1 MNAQL
6 TKQSFSTAVQLCTM
20 MFMQY
25 MLSAVWWVP
34 LAAYLSHTLKLEVY
48 QVSLVLSAMAI
59 GAMASSFIGAIADR
73 YFAAEKILAVLN
85 LLTGIFLL
93 LAAQQ
98 TTFAPLM
105 ACVVLAMLC
114 HMPTQSLTSTIAMS
128 HTPSEQFP
136 RIRMF
141 GSVGWVASG
150 IFSVIALHVMHLPAF
165 DDTNLPMYCGA
176 AVCFVAALLN
186 LRLPHTPPTVDRKA
200 DISFMD
206 VTGFSAFSLM
216 RDKNYR
222 TFLILTF
229 LTIIPFNLYHV
240 YGSMILADEQ
250 VQNITVTLNLGQL
263 AEMFFLVITTSILVK
278 TGIRNTLIFGMIAL
292 VVRYASFF
300 IGAETG
306 LQGFYYIG
314 ILVHGLIFGLFFVG
328 GQVYTDKVASRSIKA
343 QAQGLLFFL
352 VWGVGFLIGTLWNGW
367 LIGLFRDGQLD
378 KRAGN
383 DPKIHCRPVD
393 SHLYKVILLLIRL
406 RDIRHGRID
415 TPLRAPLGNRRLL
428 PILRNGIKEH
438 GQQYRH

>member
-186 LRLPHTPPTVDRKA
+186 LRLQHTPPTVDRKA
-200 DISFMD
+200 GISFMD

-306 LQGFYYIG
+306 LQSFYYVG

-367 LIGLFRDGQLD
+367 LIGLFRDGD
-378 KRAGN
+378 KC
-383 DPKIHCRPVD
+383 DWPVVFAI
-393 SHLYKVILLLIRL
+393 STVFSFILLLLFIFL
-406 RDIRHGRID
+406 FK
-415 TPLRAPLGNRRLL
+415 
-428 PILRNGIKEH
+428 PIAMKKD
-438 GQQYRH
+438 

>member
-150 IFSVIALHVMHLPAF
+150 IFSVVALHVMHLPAF

-200 DISFMD
+200 GISFMD

-306 LQGFYYIG
+306 LQSFYYVG

-367 LIGLFRDGQLD
+367 LIGLFRDGD
-378 KRAGN
+378 KC
-383 DPKIHCRPVD
+383 DWPVVFAI
-393 SHLYKVILLLIRL
+393 STAFSFILLLLFIFL
-406 RDIRHGRID
+406 FK
-415 TPLRAPLGNRRLL
+415 
-428 PILRNGIKEH
+428 PIAMKKH
-438 GQQYRH
+438 PT

>member
-98 TTFAPLM
+98 ITFAPLM

-200 DISFMD
+200 GISFMD

-306 LQGFYYIG
+306 LQSFYYVG

-367 LIGLFRDGQLD
+367 LIGLFRDGD
-378 KRAGN
+378 KC
-383 DPKIHCRPVD
+383 DWPVVFAI
-393 SHLYKVILLLIRL
+393 STVFSFILLLLFIFL
-406 RDIRHGRID
+406 FKPVAMKKD
-415 TPLRAPLGNRRLL
+415 
-428 PILRNGIKEH
+428 
-438 GQQYRH
+438 

>member
-150 IFSVIALHVMHLPAF
+150 IFSVVALHVMHLPAF

-200 DISFMD
+200 GISFMD

-306 LQGFYYIG
+306 LQGFYYVG

-328 GQVYTDKVASRSIKA
+328 GRVYTDKVASRSIKA

-367 LIGLFRDGQLD
+367 LIGLFRDGD
-378 KRAGN
+378 KC
-383 DPKIHCRPVD
+383 DWPVVFAI
-393 SHLYKVILLLIRL
+393 STAFSFILLLLFIFL
-406 RDIRHGRID
+406 FKPVAMKKD
-415 TPLRAPLGNRRLL
+415 
-428 PILRNGIKEH
+428 
-438 GQQYRH
+438 

>member
-34 LAAYLSHTLKLEVY
+34 LAAYLSHTLKLDVY

-150 IFSVIALHVMHLPAF
+150 IFSVVALHVMHLPAF

-200 DISFMD
+200 GISFMD

-306 LQGFYYIG
+306 LQSFYYVG

-367 LIGLFRDGQLD
+367 LIGLFRDGD
-378 KRAGN
+378 KC
-383 DPKIHCRPVD
+383 DWPVVFAI
-393 SHLYKVILLLIRL
+393 STAFSFILLLLFIFL
-406 RDIRHGRID
+406 FKPVAMKKD
-415 TPLRAPLGNRRLL
+415 
-428 PILRNGIKEH
+428 
-438 GQQYRH
+438 

>member
-200 DISFMD
+200 GISFMD

-367 LIGLFRDGQLD
+367 LIGLFRDGD
-378 KRAGN
+378 KC
-383 DPKIHCRPVD
+383 DWPVVFAI
-393 SHLYKVILLLIRL
+393 STVFSFILLLLFIFL
-406 RDIRHGRID
+406 FKPVAMKKD
-415 TPLRAPLGNRRLL
+415 
-428 PILRNGIKEH
+428 
-438 GQQYRH
+438 

>member
-150 IFSVIALHVMHLPAF
+150 IFSVVALHVMHLRF
-165 DDTNLPMYCGA
+165 IQDIIVGA
-176 AVCFVAALLN
+176 LAVQVICALLN
-186 LRLPHTPPTVDRKA
+186 GFMKMSTHAAASGAVVGALLAYSQIFFFDPTGWLCLTVILAGAVGTSR
-200 DISFMD
+200 
-206 VTGFSAFSLM
+206 
-216 RDKNYR
+216 
-222 TFLILTF
+222 LILRQHT
-229 LTIIPFNLYHV
+229 LTQIGV
-240 YGSMILADEQ
+240 S
-250 VQNITVTLNLGQL
+250 TL
-263 AEMFFLVITTSILVK
+263 
-278 TGIRNTLIFGMIAL
+278 
-292 VVRYASFF
+292 
-300 IGAETG
+300 
-306 LQGFYYIG
+306 
-314 ILVHGLIFGLFFVG
+314 
-328 GQVYTDKVASRSIKA
+328 
-343 QAQGLLFFL
+343 
-352 VWGVGFLIGTLWNGW
+352 VGFLCGFVSI
-367 LIGLFRDGQLD
+367 LI
-378 KRAGN
+378 
-383 DPKIHCRPVD
+383 
-393 SHLYKVILLLIRL
+393 
-406 RDIRHGRID
+406 
-415 TPLRAPLGNRRLL
+415 
-428 PILRNGIKEH
+428 
-438 GQQYRH
+438 

>member
-200 DISFMD
+200 GISFMD

-328 GQVYTDKVASRSIKA
+328 GQVYTDKVASRFIKA

-367 LIGLFRDGQLD
+367 LIGLFRDGD
-378 KRAGN
+378 KC
-383 DPKIHCRPVD
+383 DWPVVFAI
-393 SHLYKVILLLIRL
+393 STAFSFILLLLFIFL
-406 RDIRHGRID
+406 FK
-415 TPLRAPLGNRRLL
+415 
-428 PILRNGIKEH
+428 PIAMKKD
-438 GQQYRH
+438 

>member
-200 DISFMD
+200 GISFMD

-229 LTIIPFNLYHV
+229 LIIIPFNLYHV

-367 LIGLFRDGQLD
+367 LIGLFRDGD
-378 KRAGN
+378 KC
-383 DPKIHCRPVD
+383 DWPVVFAI
-393 SHLYKVILLLIRL
+393 STAFSFILLLLFIFL
-406 RDIRHGRID
+406 FK
-415 TPLRAPLGNRRLL
+415 PVE
-428 PILRNGIKEH
+428 IKKD
-438 GQQYRH
+438 

>member
-1 MNAQL
+1 MNTL
-6 TKQSFSTAVQLCTM
+6 TTKQGIGTKVQLCTM

-85 LLTGIFLL
+85 ILTGAFLL

-98 TTFAPLM
+98 TSFVPLM

-150 IFSVIALHVMHLPAF
+150 IFSVIALHVMHLSAF

-176 AVCFVAALLN
+176 AVCFMAALLN
-186 LRLPHTPPTVDRKA
+186 LRLPHTPPSVDKSA
-200 DISFMD
+200 GISVMDI
-206 VTGFSAFSLM
+206 TGFSAFSLM
-216 RDKNYR
+216 KDKNYR
-222 TFLILTF
+222 VFMILTF
-229 LTIIPFNLYHV
+229 LAIIPFNLYHV
-240 YGSMILADEQ
+240 YGSMILADEH

-263 AEMFFLVITTSILVK
+263 AEMFFLVITTSILIK
-278 TGIRNTLIFGMIAL
+278 SGIKNT
-292 VVRYASFF
+292 
-300 IGAETG
+300 
-306 LQGFYYIG
+306 
-314 ILVHGLIFGLFFVG
+314 LIFGLFFVG
-328 GQVYTDKVASRSIKA
+328 GQVYTDNVAPKEMKA

-352 VWGVGFLIGTLWNGW
+352 VWGIGFLIGTLWNGW
-367 LIGLFRDGQLD
+367 LIGLFRDED
-378 KRAGN
+378 KC
-383 DPKIHCRPVD
+383 DWPVVFAI
-393 SHLYKVILLLIRL
+393 STLFSFVLLIL
-406 RDIRHGRID
+406 FVFLFKPVALK
-415 TPLRAPLGNRRLL
+415 TN
-428 PILRNGIKEH
+428 K
-438 GQQYRH
+438 

>member
-200 DISFMD
+200 GISFMD

-216 RDKNYR
+216 HDKNYR

-306 LQGFYYIG
+306 LQGFYYVG

-367 LIGLFRDGQLD
+367 LIGLFRDGD
-378 KRAGN
+378 KC
-383 DPKIHCRPVD
+383 DWPVVFAI
-393 SHLYKVILLLIRL
+393 STVFSFILLLLFIFL
-406 RDIRHGRID
+406 FKPAAMKKD
-415 TPLRAPLGNRRLL
+415 
-428 PILRNGIKEH
+428 
-438 GQQYRH
+438 

>member
-150 IFSVIALHVMHLPAF
+150 IFSVVALHVMHLPAF

-200 DISFMD
+200 GISFMD

-306 LQGFYYIG
+306 LQSFYYVG

-367 LIGLFRDGQLD
+367 LIGLFRDGD
-378 KRAGN
+378 KC
-383 DPKIHCRPVD
+383 DWPVVFAI
-393 SHLYKVILLLIRL
+393 STAFSFILLLLFIFL
-406 RDIRHGRID
+406 FK
-415 TPLRAPLGNRRLL
+415 
-428 PILRNGIKEH
+428 PIAMKKD
-438 GQQYRH
+438 